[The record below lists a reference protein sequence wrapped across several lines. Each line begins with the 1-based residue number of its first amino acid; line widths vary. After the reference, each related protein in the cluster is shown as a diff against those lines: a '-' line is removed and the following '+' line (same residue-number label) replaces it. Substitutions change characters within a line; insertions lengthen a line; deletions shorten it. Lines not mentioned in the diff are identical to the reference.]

1 MKRRRN
7 DARHSSGNVM
17 KQIKQQIM
25 QNAVAKIKA
34 LGRRPPTQPIDH
46 LNVLDCNSIERNVEE
61 RKTSIAE
68 TNPL

>member
-1 MKRRRN
+1 MKHRRN
-7 DARHSSGNVM
+7 GARHSSESVQ
-17 KQIKQQIM
+17 KKTEREIM

-46 LNVLDCNSIERNVEE
+46 LNALDCNSIERNVEE